1 MMSAPGSGANCL
13 LAEWLQVL
21 GVELPVTGRG
31 MPFIGVRQAQQSW
44 LVRNSS
50 VSYTRH
56 CLPGCLLRDT
66 VGVLGLPFA
75 AAAAETS
82 IPICHN
88 SVPSGIAD
96 SLAYGSV
103 CLLALDIGPPA
114 QLSVTP
120 VTKVGNSF
128 WCVLQPVLDV
138 QHKLI
143 CA

>member
-56 CLPGCLLRDT
+56 CLPSCLLRDT
-66 VGVLGLPFA
+66 VGVLGLPLQQLLLKLASPYATTVSRLPLLTVLHMA
-75 AAAAETS
+75 AYA
-82 IPICHN
+82 C
-88 SVPSGIAD
+88 
-96 SLAYGSV
+96 
-103 CLLALDIGPPA
+103 
-114 QLSVTP
+114 
-120 VTKVGNSF
+120 
-128 WCVLQPVLDV
+128 WR
-138 QHKLI
+138 LI
-143 CA
+143 